1 MITKS
6 EMLERIQNIFRDV
19 FDDDNLE
26 VTNKTNSEEIE
37 EWDSLNHINLVVSI
51 EKEFDIQFVL
61 DELQPLKDVGEMLD
75 LLQYKI
81 YGNQITDS

>member
-6 EMLERIQNIFRDV
+6 EMLKRIQDIFRDV

-51 EKEFDIQFVL
+51 EKEFDIKFVL

-81 YGNQITDS
+81 YGNPI